1 MKIDWQN
8 KRTYERHSAYSTRV
22 DNKKRQYFFEIENL
36 DSDYE
41 ELKRILESHPK
52 TSFDFVASCI
62 EKDCVGLRI
71 FSDNFTGRFLLSK
84 EVSPLNLKQKLISD
98 GYTFVTRGRKS
109 GPLCL
114 NDDFSEPFSA
124 KKFRFFLPLW
134 ELKMWFL
141 HDLFHVK

>member
-1 MKIDWQN
+1 MKIDWRK
-8 KRTYERHSAYSTRV
+8 KRAYERHSVYITRT

-41 ELKRILESHPK
+41 ELKRILENHPK
-52 TSFDFVASCI
+52 ISFDFVASCI
-62 EKDCVGLRI
+62 KKGCVGLRF
-71 FSDNFTGRFLLSK
+71 FSDNFTGRFSLSK
-84 EVSPLNLKQKLISD
+84 EVSPSDLKQKLILD
-98 GYTFVTRGRKS
+98 GYTFVERGSKS

-141 HDLFHVK
+141 HDLFRIK